1 MLHTYLA
8 EQEEQQ
14 VRLKQQQEQ
23 KNLQDLPKAK
33 TRDASIQSVPV
44 HVQGESADTAIWT
57 VFNGNA
63 MQQFKEQVLNLENIV
78 SELMSYKSQTQ
89 ADAGFSLSGGNP

>member
-1 MLHTYLA
+1 M
-8 EQEEQQ
+8 
-14 VRLKQQQEQ
+14 
-23 KNLQDLPKAK
+23 
-33 TRDASIQSVPV
+33 PV
-44 HVQGESADTAIWT
+44 HVQGESADAATWT

-63 MQQFKEQVLNLENIV
+63 MQQFKEQVLNLEHIV

>member
-44 HVQGESADTAIWT
+44 HVQGESADAAIWT

-63 MQQFKEQVLNLENIV
+63 MQQFKEQFP
-78 SELMSYKSQTQ
+78 Q
-89 ADAGFSLSGGNP
+89 